1 MTAQVELN
9 DSKTKGVHIPIQ
21 IDRRPHIAEKTPMT
35 GAELK
40 ALGRVDPAFDLF
52 LVVPGPGDDQL
63 IADDQPIDLKP
74 AMHFISAPRDLN
86 PGG

>member
-1 MTAQVELN
+1 MTTVSHDQPA
-9 DSKTKGVHIPIQ
+9 TKATKIAIH
-21 IDRRPHIAEKTPMT
+21 IDRKQVFAEKTPMT

-40 ALGRVDPAFDLF
+40 ALGDVNPTFDLF
-52 LVVPGPGDDQL
+52 LVVSGPGDDQL

-74 AMHFISAPRDLN
+74 GMHFVSAPRDLN